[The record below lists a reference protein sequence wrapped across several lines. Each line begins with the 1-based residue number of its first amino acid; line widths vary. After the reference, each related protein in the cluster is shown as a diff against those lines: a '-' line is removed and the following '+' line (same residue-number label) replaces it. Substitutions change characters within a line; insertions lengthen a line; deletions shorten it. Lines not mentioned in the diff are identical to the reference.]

1 VDVAAGLAAAGPLR
15 LQCLDGE
22 QFEVPWPTKIKYG
35 ASIDLR
41 KLAAKAH
48 PQSVLG
54 SAQYTLVVGTAAAGG
69 ESGGPTDVSVIDWAG
84 LRRMATGA
92 MATTATVV
100 FSSK

>member
-1 VDVAAGLAAAGPLR
+1 MAAGLAAAGPLR

-35 ASIDLR
+35 VSIDLR

-54 SAQYTLVVGTAAAGG
+54 SAQYTLIAVPAVADG
-69 ESGGPTDVSVIDWAG
+69 EDHGGPTEVSVLDWARI
-84 LRRMATGA
+84 RRMATGA
-92 MATTATVV
+92 MPTTVTVALPA
-100 FSSK
+100 K